1 MWRFHSPNIRGRYG
15 EESKEGQDREEGQEG
30 KSKKEEVVFWARADS
45 FRPGNLTGLRTA
57 TIAPRQK
64 WRLLVLPFLNC
75 SWSAG
80 EVRDQYLAS
89 AWC

>member
-45 FRPGNLTGLRTA
+45 FRPGN
-57 TIAPRQK
+57 
-64 WRLLVLPFLNC
+64 
-75 SWSAG
+75 
-80 EVRDQYLAS
+80 
-89 AWC
+89 